1 MGGRVSRIGIL
12 FLTIAAFVCNASQGF
27 GAGLTVA
34 RVDLKGVAY
43 VDENE
48 VRDIIT
54 IKAGDEYRIEELDR
68 SVEYLRKWG
77 IFDTIEARTFD
88 SPEGIVVEFRFAMAK
103 IVVQID
109 VDGNYPY
116 LENKVLKHL
125 TLNVGDIYTH
135 KRIEEQ
141 IDRIREFYAREGYV
155 DTQVYVEE
163 EEEPIEHGVALT
175 FKIHRGDLL
184 RYRSIEIEGNKAY
197 PDGRFTSALNTWKP
211 FSEKRLRESLRKL
224 NEFYRMHGYPRV
236 KIRII
241 KKNMDFDAR
250 RVDIV
255 LGVEEGPYVEAK
267 FEGNENISGRRLR
280 KTITI
285 FKEGSYDS
293 YEIEMSREAI
303 KNLYKGHGYPDA
315 EVNAEKIVQENGNIL
330 INFKINEG
338 DSKIIK
344 KIRFEGNE
352 NISSRRLKKVMT
364 LTQRSFGHKGG
375 YDPEMVPQDSR
386 ALKVEYSRD
395 GFTGAEIGEWEIE
408 KSEQGFDLEVKI
420 PVVEGPRT
428 KVNSVSFE
436 GNKAFRD
443 SRLRRVIKV
452 KPKENF
458 DAVAFPEDRQRII
471 GFYADNGY
479 PYASVEQGVKMSD
492 DLQTADIT
500 YKVNEGI
507 KVKIGR
513 ILITGDVLTS
523 QKAIKSAMG
532 IKEGEPFSYRKVVE
546 SQLNLRRLGAFTTVR
561 VETIGLADKD
571 STVHLLVDVDEQR
584 PFMLELEFGYSTDR
598 GFTGALAFTNLN
610 SFGWAKH
617 TIFKLTAGQNL
628 ARGEVAWYDP
638 RFLGSSYEMSVN
650 AWLQHVI
657 RPAFNYIQTA
667 GSMGWY
673 RRYKSFGFVFR
684 YELDRNYFLEGSSVA
699 ADAESLR
706 DNTISKISTAASYDT
721 RDSFSNPKKGF
732 FTLGQVDIF
741 NEIGGNNADF
751 FKFTWQGENEITWW
765 NRFTLS
771 TALRFN
777 RIQTIGKGV
786 SVPTN
791 ELLFLGGDD
800 TVRGFDED
808 SLGPVDA
815 QGRATGG
822 RLRWI
827 WNEELRIALFNR
839 FSWAF
844 FFDMG
849 SLTDTF
855 SEIGWTTTVRKSA
868 GFGLRYITPVGPFR
882 IDYGI
887 ILDRKPNEDFGRLH
901 ITFGYVF

>member
-1 MGGRVSRIGIL
+1 M
-12 FLTIAAFVCNASQGF
+12 IAALVCHASQSPA
-27 GAGLTVA
+27 AGTDVA
-34 RVDLKGVAY
+34 RIDLKGVAY
-43 VDENE
+43 VDESN
-48 VRDIIT
+48 VRELIPL
-54 IKAGDEYRIEELDR
+54 KPGDPFSVEKLDR

-77 IFDTIEARTFD
+77 IFETIEAEFYD
-88 SPEGIVVEFRFAMAK
+88 SPEGVAVEFKFTMAK
-103 IVVQID
+103 VVVQID
-109 VDGNYPY
+109 IEGNYPY
-116 LENKVLKHL
+116 LENKILKYL
-125 TLNVGDIYTH
+125 TLNVGDVYTH

-141 IDRIREFYAREGYV
+141 IERIREFYTREGYV
-155 DTQVYVEE
+155 DTQVYVKE
-163 EEEPIEHGVALT
+163 EEEPIEHGIALT
-175 FKIHRGDLL
+175 FKIHRGDVL
-184 RYRSIEIEGNKAY
+184 RYRNIKIEGNKAY

-211 FSEKRLRESLRKL
+211 YSEKRLRESLRKL
-224 NEFYRMHGYPRV
+224 DEFYRLHGYPRV
-236 KIRII
+236 RIKII
-241 KKNMDFDAR
+241 KKDIDFDAH

-255 LGVEEGPYVEAK
+255 LGVQEGPYVKAE
-267 FEGNENISGRRLR
+267 FEGNKNISDKRLR

-285 FKEGSYDS
+285 FREGSYDS
-293 YEIEMSREAI
+293 YEVEMSREAI
-303 KNLYKGHGYPDA
+303 RNLYKERGYPDA
-315 EVNAEKIVQENGNIL
+315 EVSAEKTLQEDGNVL
-330 INFKINEG
+330 IRFEIKEG
-338 DSKIIK
+338 DSKIVK

-352 NISSRRLKKVMT
+352 NVSSRRLKKVMT
-364 LTQRSFGHKGG
+364 TTQRAFGHKGG
-375 YDPEMVPQDSR
+375 YDPEMIPQDNES
-386 ALKVEYSRD
+386 LKKEFSRD
-395 GFTGAEIGEWEIE
+395 GFTQTEIAEWEVE
-408 KSEQGFDLEVKI
+408 KSKQGFDLEVTI
-420 PVVEGPRT
+420 PVFEGPRT
-428 KVNSVSFE
+428 IVDSVEFN

-443 SRLRRVIKV
+443 RRLRKVIKV
-452 KPKENF
+452 KTKEYF
-458 DAVAFPEDRQRII
+458 DAVAFPDDRQRII
-471 GFYADNGY
+471 SFYADNGY
-479 PYASVEQGVKMSD
+479 PYAAVEQSVEMSD

-500 YKVNEGI
+500 YDIDEGK

-617 TIFKLTAGQNL
+617 TIFKLTAGQKL

-638 RFLGSSYEMSVN
+638 RFLGSSFEMSVN

-657 RPAFNYIQTA
+657 RPSFNYIQTA

-673 RRYKSFGFVFR
+673 RRYRSFGFNFR

-732 FTLGQVDIF
+732 YTLGQMDIF

-751 FKFTWQGENEITWW
+751 FKFTWMGENEITWW

-771 TALRFN
+771 TAVRFN
-777 RIQTIGKGV
+777 RILTIGKGV

-800 TVRGFDED
+800 TIRGFDED
-808 SLGPVDA
+808 SLGPVNA
-815 QGRATGG
+815 AGQATGG

-827 WNEELRIALFNR
+827 WNEELRIALFSR

-849 SLTDTF
+849 SLTDSF
-855 SEIGWTTTVRKSA
+855 SAIGWNTTVRKSA

-882 IDYGI
+882 VDYGI

>member
-1 MGGRVSRIGIL
+1 M
-12 FLTIAAFVCNASQGF
+12 IAAFVCRASPGF
-27 GAGLTVA
+27 GAGPVVA

-43 VDENE
+43 ISEIE
-48 VRDIIT
+48 IRDLIPL
-54 IKAGDEYRIEELDR
+54 KPGDEFRIEELDR

-88 SPEGIVVEFRFAMAK
+88 SPEGIVVEFQFVMAK
-103 IVVQID
+103 VIVQID
-109 VDGNYPY
+109 IEGNYPY
-116 LENKVLKHL
+116 LENKILKYL

-141 IDRIREFYAREGYV
+141 IDRIREFYSREGYV

-175 FKIHRGDLL
+175 FQIRRGDLL
-184 RYRSIEIEGNKAY
+184 RYRNIEIVGNKAY
-197 PDGRFTSALNTWKP
+197 PDGRFTSALNTWKTY
-211 FSEKRLRESLRKL
+211 SEKRLRESLRKL
-224 NEFYRMHGYPRV
+224 DEFYRLHGYPRV
-236 KIRII
+236 RIKII
-241 KKNMDFDAR
+241 KKDIDFDAR

-255 LGVEEGPYVEAK
+255 IGVEEGPYVEAK
-267 FEGNENISGRRLR
+267 FKGNNNISDRRLR

-303 KNLYKGHGYPDA
+303 KNLYKERGYPNA
-315 EVNAEKIVQENGNIL
+315 EVGTEKTLEKNGNVL
-330 INFKINEG
+330 IVFEIKEG
-338 DSKIIK
+338 DSQIVK

-352 NISSRRLKKVMT
+352 NVSSRRLKKVMNT
-364 LTQRSFGHKGG
+364 TQRAFGHKGG
-375 YDPEMVPQDSR
+375 YDPEMIPQDNK
-386 ALKVEYSRD
+386 ALQTEYSKD
-395 GFTGAEIGEWEIE
+395 GFTQAEIAEWEVE
-408 KSEQGFDLEVKI
+408 PSEQGFDLEVTI
-420 PVVEGPRT
+420 PVFEGPRT
-428 KVNSVSFE
+428 IVDSVEFN

-452 KPKENF
+452 KAKEYF
-458 DAVAFPEDRQRII
+458 DAVAFPDDRQRILS
-471 GFYADNGY
+471 FYADNGY
-479 PYASVEQGVKMSD
+479 PYAVVEQSVEMSD

-500 YKVNEGI
+500 CEINEGT

-546 SQLNLRRLGAFTTVR
+546 SQLNLRRLGAFTSVR
-561 VETIGLADKD
+561 IETIGLADKD

-617 TIFKLTAGQNL
+617 TIFKLTAGQKL
-628 ARGEVAWYDP
+628 ARGEVAWYDQ
-638 RFLGSSYEMSVN
+638 RFLGSSFEMSVN

-673 RRYKSFGFVFR
+673 RRYRSFGFNFR

-706 DNTISKISTAASYDT
+706 DNTISQISTAASYDT

-751 FKFTWQGENEITWW
+751 FKFTWEGENEITWW

-786 SVPTN
+786 SVPSN

-800 TVRGFDED
+800 TIRGFDED
-808 SLGPVDA
+808 SLGPVNA
-815 QGRATGG
+815 QGQATGG

-855 SEIGWTTTVRKSA
+855 SAIGWTTTVRKSA

-887 ILDRKPNEDFGRLH
+887 VLDRKPNEDFGRLH